1 MRITRLFRLG
11 ETMRLRL
18 IAEGFN
24 LSNRTNV
31 LSPNINLYSGF
42 NSSNV
47 FTIPTGTLR
56 FGLPRTFFPSR
67 ELQLAIKF
75 DF

>member
-1 MRITRLFRLG
+1 MRVTRLFRLG

-31 LSPNINLYSGF
+31 LAPNINLYSGF
-42 NSSNV
+42 TAANV

-56 FGLPRTFFPSR
+56 FGLPRVFFPSR
-67 ELQLAIKF
+67 EFQLAVKF